1 MTSSTIAKHVI
12 AAAVETAVTVSCKIA
27 KAGVRVVKTGVK
39 AVRMLAEAITNGGTP
54 RTGC

>member
-12 AAAVETAVTVSCKIA
+12 AAAIETAVIASRKIA
-27 KAGVRVVKTGVK
+27 KAGVRVVQTGVK